1 MIPWILMHF
10 LGICLHRFM
19 LTSFYRQN
27 IYMRVTIRSRWIT
40 ALLVMITSRKTPVL
54 IMTMLQQMSIT
65 TKIIAVFLL
74 NKNSAYVRSVFLLAG
89 LAFLNVVFNKKTWWN
104 IEFILTYLSNLFFQ
118 SYMKLLL
125 EFNCL
130 FNLPHVL
137 FYGYHITHSH
147 NSPLENH
154 IQNLDYHNNV
164 VIGY

>member
-1 MIPWILMHF
+1 MHF

-19 LTSFYRQN
+19 LTSFYSQN

-89 LAFLNVVFNKKTWWN
+89 LAFLNVVFNKKN
-104 IEFILTYLSNLFFQ
+104 LVKYRVYTYLPVEPLFPILYEATF
-118 SYMKLLL
+118 
-125 EFNCL
+125 
-130 FNLPHVL
+130 
-137 FYGYHITHSH
+137 GI
-147 NSPLENH
+147 
-154 IQNLDYHNNV
+154 
-164 VIGY
+164 